1 MSKFSRQQMR
11 KAVER
16 EMNRRQGVQEDVF
29 TTMGL
34 HLAMYA
40 LHRKFG
46 FGKRRLERFY
56 SGIQEIEAQANT
68 GTADFSDERRQNV
81 FHALYRIHQEL
92 DRIMGSNQFS
102 EWFDKQKWIE

>member
-16 EMNRRQGVQEDVF
+16 ERCRRQGVQEDVF

-46 FGKRRLERFY
+46 SANAGWNAFIPGSKRSKRRPILVRRIFRTRGARTF
-56 SGIQEIEAQANT
+56 SMHCIEFIRNST
-68 GTADFSDERRQNV
+68 V
-81 FHALYRIHQEL
+81 
-92 DRIMGSNQFS
+92 
-102 EWFDKQKWIE
+102 

>member
-40 LHRKFG
+40 LHRK
-46 FGKRRLERFY
+46 
-56 SGIQEIEAQANT
+56 
-68 GTADFSDERRQNV
+68 
-81 FHALYRIHQEL
+81 
-92 DRIMGSNQFS
+92 
-102 EWFDKQKWIE
+102 